1 MIVLHILVMDDTFIT
16 SPLGDGMFE
25 KFVSSILCFVDVGRR
40 KGLKIPIFYGCDK
53 CMIS

>member
-16 SPLGDGMFE
+16 SPLGEGMFE
-25 KFVSSILCFVDVGRR
+25 KFVISILCFVDVGGE
-40 KGLKIPIFYGCDK
+40 GLKIPIFYGCDK

>member
-25 KFVSSILCFVDVGRR
+25 KFVSSILCFVDVG
-40 KGLKIPIFYGCDK
+40 GEESEDPHILW
-53 CMIS
+53 M